1 VVVPAHGHPQGE
13 DWAEKIVSE
22 LGGLLGVPCADVELA
37 ERNGVMGSLS
47 RNVTPDGWN
56 LVHGGILLSSL
67 YPEYQEGQLDP
78 PGRPGHSPAT
88 VMDALAP
95 CDSPLESG
103 GLSSPAVFA
112 GYLVLDAWVANQ
124 DRHDQNWA
132 VLRRA
137 AAPGDLRL
145 APSFDHASSLGS
157 GEMDTRRARLLSQP
171 DGVARWAERGRAHRF
186 AHDPAGGRAAIP
198 SLVDTALDALE
209 RAGGRARPYWLDRL
223 DAVEPSA
230 VAAIVAKA
238 PRLSDV
244 AGRFVVELLD
254 INRRRLLRD
263 R

>member
-124 DRHDQNWA
+124 DRHDQNWRCFEGRPHPA
-132 VLRRA
+132 IYDWRRPSTTQA
-137 AAPGDLRL
+137 ASA
-145 APSFDHASSLGS
+145 
-157 GEMDTRRARLLSQP
+157 RARWTP
-171 DGVARWAERGRAHRF
+171 GAH
-186 AHDPAGGRAAIP
+186 
-198 SLVDTALDALE
+198 VC
-209 RAGGRARPYWLDRL
+209 
-223 DAVEPSA
+223 
-230 VAAIVAKA
+230 
-238 PRLSDV
+238 
-244 AGRFVVELLD
+244 
-254 INRRRLLRD
+254 
-263 R
+263 